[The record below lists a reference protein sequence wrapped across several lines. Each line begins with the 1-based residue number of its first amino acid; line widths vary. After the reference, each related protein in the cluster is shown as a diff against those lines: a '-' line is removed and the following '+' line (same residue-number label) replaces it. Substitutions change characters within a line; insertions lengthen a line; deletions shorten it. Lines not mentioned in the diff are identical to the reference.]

1 MLAVIPVNEMAET
14 LRVLAGANAGNAARH
29 FSKVSFD
36 SDDVASAIL
45 WTNIAETI
53 ERTPSAAAAPA
64 DEHEMRPVPRR
75 MKHQLEATAF
85 QDARFDDVDGDVLIL
100 EALEETLAA
109 EREHFVGDA
118 RRAPERP
125 QPLLSLVDKTD
136 GSDQP
141 EAWRLPLAA

>member
-1 MLAVIPVNEMAET
+1 MLAVIPVNDMAET
-14 LRVLAGANAGNAARH
+14 LRVLAGTNAGNAARH

-45 WTNIAETI
+45 WTNIAEII
-53 ERTPSAAAAPA
+53 EHLPSAASASSEEIEA
-64 DEHEMRPVPRR
+64 RPIPRR
-75 MKHQLEATAF
+75 MMHQLETMAYEG
-85 QDARFDDVDGDVLIL
+85 ARYEDVDSDILIR

-109 EREHFVGDA
+109 EREQLLGDV

-125 QPLLSLVDKTD
+125 LALLSLVEKTED
-136 GSDQP
+136 GDHP